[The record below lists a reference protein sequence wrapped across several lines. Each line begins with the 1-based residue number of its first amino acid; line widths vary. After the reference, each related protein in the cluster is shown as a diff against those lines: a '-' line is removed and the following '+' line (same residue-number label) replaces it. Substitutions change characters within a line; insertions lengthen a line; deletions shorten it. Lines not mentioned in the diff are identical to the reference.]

1 MSKAK
6 NSKSRTIL
14 VTGGAGFIGSLL
26 IDNLLKMG
34 DNIVCIDN
42 LNEFY
47 NPSIKKLNQVD
58 HYEYDHYE
66 FYEGDI
72 LDERLVKS
80 IFKKHDIEIVIHLA
94 AMAGVRPSI
103 SNPTLYTEVNI
114 IGTRIILDAMVESS
128 VERLIF
134 ASSSSVYGNNKKI
147 PFCEGDSVDRPIS
160 PYAAT
165 KKMGELLCHSYH
177 HIYELNISLLRFFT
191 VYGPRQRP
199 EMAIHQFVRNALK
212 EEPIIVF
219 GNGSTARD
227 YTYID
232 DIIDGIIQSIDT
244 DDRYMIY
251 NLGNS
256 EPIKLSNLISIIAEI
271 TGIDLVIE
279 YQEIPKGDVIQT
291 YANINR
297 AQNNL
302 KYDPMTGI
310 KDGISKFV
318 KWYVSMKNTYKDVY

>member
-26 IDNLLKMG
+26 IDNLLKKG

-47 NPSIKKLNQVD
+47 NPSIKKLNQVN
-58 HYEYDHYE
+58 HYEYEHYQ

-72 LDERLVKS
+72 LDEGLVKS

-103 SNPTLYTEVNI
+103 SNPSLYTEVNI

-134 ASSSSVYGNNKKI
+134 ASSSSVYGNNKKT
-147 PFCEGDSVDRPIS
+147 PFSEDDSVDCPIS

-165 KKMGELLCHSYH
+165 KKMGELLCHAYH
-177 HIYELNISLLRFFT
+177 HIYGLNISLLRFFT

-199 EMAIHQFVRNALK
+199 EMAIHQFVRNVLK
-212 EEPIIVF
+212 CEPIIVF

-227 YTYID
+227 YT
-232 DIIDGIIQSIDT
+232 
-244 DDRYMIY
+244 
-251 NLGNS
+251 
-256 EPIKLSNLISIIAEI
+256 
-271 TGIDLVIE
+271 
-279 YQEIPKGDVIQT
+279 
-291 YANINR
+291 
-297 AQNNL
+297 
-302 KYDPMTGI
+302 
-310 KDGISKFV
+310 
-318 KWYVSMKNTYKDVY
+318 